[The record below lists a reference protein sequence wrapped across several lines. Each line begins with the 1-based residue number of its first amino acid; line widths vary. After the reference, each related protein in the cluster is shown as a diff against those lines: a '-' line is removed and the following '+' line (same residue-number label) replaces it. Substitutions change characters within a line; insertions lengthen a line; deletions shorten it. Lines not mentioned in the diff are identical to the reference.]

1 VAVSPTRLREV
12 LPDRVA
18 AKVRALGDQ
27 YGIRSIRI
35 FGSFAR
41 GEARS
46 DSDLDLLVEY
56 VPGGNGFAFVEVCE
70 RAEELLG
77 RRIDV
82 VTENSLHPLVR
93 DTILGQAVPL

>member
-1 VAVSPTRLREV
+1 LVPA
-12 LPDRVA
+12 RVA
-18 AKVRALGDQ
+18 AQVRALGDQ
-27 YGIRSIRI
+27 YGIRNIRI

-41 GEARS
+41 AEARS

-56 VPGGNGFAFVEVCE
+56 VPGRNGFAFVEFCE